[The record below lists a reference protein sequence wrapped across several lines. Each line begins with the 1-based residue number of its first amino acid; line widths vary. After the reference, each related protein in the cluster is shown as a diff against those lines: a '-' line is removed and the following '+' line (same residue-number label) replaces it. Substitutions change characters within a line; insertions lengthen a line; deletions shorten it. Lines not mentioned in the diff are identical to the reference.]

1 VILALNLYFAQMNTA
16 LIVDLSS
23 TLKDG
28 VFVDFDGTVAPFAR
42 AVTDGILSS
51 PYQSAALFVPLL
63 VALVCGQEYR
73 SGQLLISAAAV
84 PSRVRLAAVKIA
96 VAGTLGAAVTLVAFL
111 LSDAVLLLLLPAEG
125 RAVVLSA
132 TGLLVAAKV
141 TLYAV
146 VMAIVA
152 GALTTLFRS
161 TMPALITIVAV
172 LVLALSGL
180 LRATVPPAHD
190 LLPMI
195 AAKTFL
201 FGYVSEPGDPS
212 ASIGVA
218 VLLGWLGVATVAWLL
233 VFRRRDIE

>member
-1 VILALNLYFAQMNTA
+1 
-16 LIVDLSS
+16 
-23 TLKDG
+23 
-28 VFVDFDGTVAPFAR
+28 
-42 AVTDGILSS
+42 
-51 PYQSAALFVPLL
+51 
-63 VALVCGQEYR
+63 
-73 SGQLLISAAAV
+73 
-84 PSRVRLAAVKIA
+84 
-96 VAGTLGAAVTLVAFL
+96 
-111 LSDAVLLLLLPAEG
+111 
-125 RAVVLSA
+125 
-132 TGLLVAAKV
+132 
-141 TLYAV
+141 
-146 VMAIVA
+146 
-152 GALTTLFRS
+152 
-161 TMPALITIVAV
+161 MPALITIVAV